1 MYYIEYRYHSRVYDS
16 KSTTLITYHC
26 IVTCVNGNVLCM
38 FAGVCTNGTA
48 PSVSSINRILRN
60 RAAERA
66 AAEFARAAG
75 YGLYQV
81 SHPYASFPWPP
92 HPHGMWPGVATDG
105 PSAVA
110 AAVSSSGGLPM
121 HHGPSGASN
130 KNTPLQQMINAHQPC
145 GVMSSRDLM
154 PRLLGEYASSLYII
168 ILFHRPYTI

>member
-1 MYYIEYRYHSRVYDS
+1 MIRDQPF
-16 KSTTLITYHC
+16 L
-26 IVTCVNGNVLCM
+26 CV
-38 FAGVCTNGTA
+38 FTGVCTNGTA

-92 HPHGMWPGVATDG
+92 HPHGLWPGVAADS

-110 AAVSSSGGLPM
+110 AAAAAAVSSAGIP
-121 HHGPSGASN
+121 HHGPAGGASN
-130 KNTPLQQMINAHQPC
+130 KNPPLHIINAHQPC
-145 GVMSSRDLM
+145 IVSPRDLM
-154 PRLLGEYASSLYII
+154 PRLLGERLYRCT
-168 ILFHRPYTI
+168 LV

>member
-1 MYYIEYRYHSRVYDS
+1 MY
-16 KSTTLITYHC
+16 
-26 IVTCVNGNVLCM
+26 
-38 FAGVCTNGTA
+38 AGVCTNGTA

-92 HPHGMWPGVATDG
+92 HPHGLWPGVATDS
-105 PSAVA
+105 PSAVAVAAA
-110 AAVSSSGGLPM
+110 AAVSSAGLA
-121 HHGPSGASN
+121 HHGSAGVSN
-130 KNTPLQQMINAHQPC
+130 KSTPLQMINTHQPC

-154 PRLLGEYASSLYII
+154 PRLLGECVIYNSQKK
-168 ILFHRPYTI
+168 ILIFKLRFIE

>member
-1 MYYIEYRYHSRVYDS
+1 MTNADRVP
-16 KSTTLITYHC
+16 TF
-26 IVTCVNGNVLCM
+26 CV
-38 FAGVCTNGTA
+38 FTGVCTNGTA

-92 HPHGMWPGVATDG
+92 HPHGLWPGVAADS

-110 AAVSSSGGLPM
+110 AAAAAAAAVSSGGLS
-121 HHGPSGASN
+121 HHGSAGVSN
-130 KNTPLQQMINAHQPC
+130 KPSSLQMINAHQPC
-145 GVMSSRDLM
+145 VISPRDLM
-154 PRLLGEYASSLYII
+154 PRLLGECLCVNYPFSV
-168 ILFHRPYTI
+168 TIKTNS

>member
-1 MYYIEYRYHSRVYDS
+1 
-16 KSTTLITYHC
+16 
-26 IVTCVNGNVLCM
+26 M

-92 HPHGMWPGVATDG
+92 HPHGMWPGVSTDG

-154 PRLLGEYASSLYII
+154 PRLLGK
-168 ILFHRPYTI
+168 YTRSVYYSAP

>member
-1 MYYIEYRYHSRVYDS
+1 MEIFSH
-16 KSTTLITYHC
+16 
-26 IVTCVNGNVLCM
+26 M

-92 HPHGMWPGVATDG
+92 HPHGMWPGVAADG

-110 AAVSSSGGLPM
+110 AAVSSSGGLPL
-121 HHGPSGASN
+121 HHGSAGGSN
-130 KNTPLQQMINAHQPC
+130 KTSQLQQMINAHQPC
-145 GVMSSRDLM
+145 GVMSRDLM
-154 PRLLGEYASSLYII
+154 PRLIGECAVYLYNVICAVDI
-168 ILFHRPYTI
+168 VL

>member
-1 MYYIEYRYHSRVYDS
+1 
-16 KSTTLITYHC
+16 
-26 IVTCVNGNVLCM
+26 M

-92 HPHGMWPGVATDG
+92 HPHGLWPGVSADG
-105 PSAVA
+105 PSTAVA
-110 AAVSSSGGLPM
+110 AAGSVGIP
-121 HHGPSGASN
+121 HHGSAATMSN
-130 KNTPLQQMINAHQPC
+130 KNMSLQMINTHQPC
-145 GVMSSRDLM
+145 GVISPRDFM
-154 PRLLGEYASSLYII
+154 PRII
-168 ILFHRPYTI
+168 GKYDIVFVTTKLNN